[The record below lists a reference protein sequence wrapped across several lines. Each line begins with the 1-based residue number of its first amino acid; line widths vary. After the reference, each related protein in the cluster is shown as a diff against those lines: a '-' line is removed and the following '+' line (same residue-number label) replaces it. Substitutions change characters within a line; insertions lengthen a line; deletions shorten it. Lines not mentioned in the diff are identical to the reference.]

1 MAKNKKKKADPAKV
15 MQQIIRM
22 AESLGVSR
30 RHTGSK
36 SKKKLLAGI
45 HSVQA
50 AMRSSNAHK
59 KNGTTANATP
69 VATEEIAKA

>member
-1 MAKNKKKKADPAKV
+1 MAKNKKKKADAAKV
-15 MQQIIRM
+15 IEQIIRM
-22 AESLGVSR
+22 AEALGVSR

-50 AMRSSNAHK
+50 AMRSSNAYK
-59 KNGTTANATP
+59 KTTKATP